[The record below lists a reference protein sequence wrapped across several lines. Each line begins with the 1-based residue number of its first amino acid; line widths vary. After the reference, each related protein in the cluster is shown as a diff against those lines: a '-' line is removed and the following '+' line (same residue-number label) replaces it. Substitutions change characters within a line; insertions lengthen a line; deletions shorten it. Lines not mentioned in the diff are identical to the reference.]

1 MSKKW
6 LHFITLAMF
15 VALCAG
21 TAYAD
26 LVGHWK
32 FNEGEGT
39 VAHDSSGNG
48 NDGTLEGSPQWVPG
62 QLGNALLFDGN
73 SWVNCGDV
81 LTLTEALTITCW
93 VNPDDLTGDR
103 GLVTREAAFAFKSS
117 GNILRFTTPGV
128 LDYNGNNTVLEMGVW
143 QHVSVT
149 FVPNQAEGLVF
160 YLNGVES
167 DRLDS
172 TALNAGTGPFRMG
185 NNQWSQLYLGM
196 LDDVQ
201 VYDHVLTA
209 EEIGEAML
217 GGTVELAGDPM
228 PEDGEVDVAPEV
240 VLNWSSG
247 EYAVEHDV
255 YLGTNFAD
263 VNDATT
269 NDSAYQGRQATAS
282 FDAGSLDLGV
292 TYFWRID
299 EVNAAPDS
307 TVFKGNTWSFEVEPV
322 AFAIPI
328 GVVSA
333 AASSTAEGQDPNST
347 VNGSGLNENDEHSNL
362 QEDMWLAGDTDATP
376 WIQFDLEQIQKLE
389 KVHVWNHNT
398 QTETILGFGIKEA
411 LIESSLDGESW
422 TEVGTVEL
430 SQATGMADYP
440 GEDVDLGGVVA
451 RFIRITGLSNFSI
464 LGLPQKGLSEVRFYA
479 MPMRARLEIPATGS
493 TGQDPLIDL
502 SWRAGRDAVQH
513 DVLIG
518 TDPNTLTSVATV
530 DDPAYTASVS
540 LDSTIYW
547 QINEINDAMDPTVWE
562 GEIWS
567 MTTAAYVAVD
577 DMESYQSQEG
587 SWVWETWTD
596 GFGDDNNGALLG
608 HGGDDMETGIVYDGS
623 QSLPYSYGQGGAANS
638 EAVRDINRDW
648 GQHGIVS
655 LSLMFYGSTTNV
667 PGQMYIK
674 VNDEKIATFPTSSDL
689 TLPQWQAWT
698 MDLPASALGNV
709 DTLAIGFEGG
719 SGVVYLDAI
728 RLYAQASELVSP
740 VDPGTDNLVSY
751 YALDGDFTDSVSGHD
766 GTPMGTPAFVSDP
779 VRGQVLNLDG
789 FGSAADVPY
798 TADLNPEAF
807 TVSIWANPHP
817 DGLGHRSPVTSRDD
831 GPAKGYIIYLEPGNT
846 WQYWTG
852 PGWNNVQGPPAVLD
866 EWTHLGITYADELKR
881 FYINGFLAGEGTAV
895 MDLNT
900 DQPLRIGAGASEG
913 PGDFFFLG
921 LLDDLRI
928 YNRALSQAEAM
939 SLAERADPIFKEF

>member
-1 MSKKW
+1 M
-6 LHFITLAMF
+6 L

-21 TAYAD
+21 TAHAE

-39 VAHDSSGNG
+39 IAHDSSGNG

-62 QLGNALLFDGN
+62 QIGNALAFDGN
-73 SWVNCGDV
+73 SWVNCGDI

-103 GLVTREAAFAFKSS
+103 GFVTREASFAFKSS
-117 GNILRFTTPGV
+117 GNILRFTTPGI
-128 LDYNGNNTVLEMGVW
+128 LDYNGNNTVLEVGVW

-149 FVPNQAEGLVF
+149 FVPSQTEGLIF

-167 DRLDS
+167 DRLNS
-172 TALNAGTGPFRMG
+172 TGLNAGTGPFRMG

-196 LDDVQ
+196 IDDVQ
-201 VYDHVLTA
+201 VYDHILTP
-209 EEIGEAML
+209 EEIGQAML
-217 GGTVELAGDPM
+217 GGNVELAGNPV
-228 PEDGEVDVAPEV
+228 PEDGTVDVAPDV
-240 VLNWSSG
+240 VLQWSPG
-247 EYAVEHDV
+247 EYAAEHDV
-255 YLGTNFAD
+255 YLGTNFDD

-269 NDSAYQGRQATAS
+269 NDSAYQGRQAETS
-282 FDAGSLDLGV
+282 FDAGALDLGV

-307 TVFKGNTWSFEVEPV
+307 TVFKGSTWSFEIEPV
-322 AFAIPI
+322 AFAVPI
-328 GVVSA
+328 GAVSA
-333 AASSTAEGQDPNST
+333 TASSTAEGQDPNNT
-347 VNGSGLNENDEHSNL
+347 VNGFGLNENDQHSNL
-362 QEDMWLAGDTDATP
+362 QETMWLATAEDITP
-376 WIQFDLEQIQKLE
+376 AIQYEFAQLQKLE

-398 QTETILGFGIKEA
+398 QTEPILGFGFKEA
-411 LIESSLDGESW
+411 LIESSLDGENW

-430 SQATGMADYP
+430 GQATGMANYP
-440 GEDVDLGGVVA
+440 GESVDLGGVVA

-479 MPMRARLEIPATGS
+479 MPMRARLESPATGS
-493 TGQDPLIDL
+493 AGQDPLIDL
-502 SWRAGRDAVQH
+502 SWRAGRDAAQH

-530 DDPAYTASVS
+530 DDPAYTASLP
-540 LDSTIYW
+540 LDSTVYW
-547 QINEINDAMDPTVWE
+547 QINEINDAMDPAVWE
-562 GEIWS
+562 GDLWS
-567 MTTAAYVAVD
+567 MTTAAYVTVD

-608 HGGDDMETGIVYDGS
+608 HGGDDMETGIVYDGG
-623 QSLPYSYGQGGAANS
+623 QSLPYTYGQGGAANS
-638 EAVRDINRDW
+638 EAVREIKRDW

-709 DTLAIGFEGG
+709 ETLAIGFEGG
-719 SGVVYLDAI
+719 SGVVYIDAI
-728 RLYAQASELVSP
+728 RLYAQASELISP

-751 YALDGDFTDSVSGHD
+751 YALDGDFTDSVSGHN
-766 GTPMGTPAFVSDP
+766 GTPMGTPTFVSDP
-779 VRGQVLNLDG
+779 ARGQVLSLDG

-798 TADLNPEAF
+798 TEDLNPEAF

-817 DGLGHRSPVTSRDD
+817 DGLGHRSPITSRDD

-846 WQYWTG
+846 WQFWTGG
-852 PGWNNVQGPPAVLD
+852 PGWNSVQGSPAVLD

-895 MDLNT
+895 LDRNT
-900 DQPLRIGAGASEG
+900 AQPLRIGGGASEG
-913 PGDFFFLG
+913 PGNYFFLG

-928 YNRALSQAEAM
+928 YNRALTQAEAM
-939 SLAERADPIFKEF
+939 SLGEREDPIFKEF